1 MSKDIKSVP
10 PVLAPA
16 SKQSDTAKP
25 FTIPPNILANK
36 FSAVSSTYGIK
47 STIID
52 VKNIDITEYIAN
64 LLPMNLKH
72 IAAGIKLSGKYII
85 LNGIIMSKNKI
96 SEAFNDKKVYIISF
110 FRLIVIPLLIFF
122 VAGRFVSDMAV
133 LGVLVISFAMPV
145 SGNGATFVGQ
155 YGGDVGFASRLT
167 FVSTLLSL
175 ITMPFI
181 SLLLI

>member
-1 MSKDIKSVP
+1 
-10 PVLAPA
+10 
-16 SKQSDTAKP
+16 
-25 FTIPPNILANK
+25 
-36 FSAVSSTYGIK
+36 
-47 STIID
+47 
-52 VKNIDITEYIAN
+52 
-64 LLPMNLKH
+64 
-72 IAAGIKLSGKYII
+72 
-85 LNGIIMSKNKI
+85 MSKNKI